1 MLLNFCNGIVQ
12 KQPIIPFLIKN
23 GKSVTLNC
31 TTAPLILTFSHGLSN
46 YLTIHSDVIK
56 NAWVGP
62 FNKLKDYYLYVDID
76 INTASVSFGETHL
89 PPKSIGK
96 LPLHAEIGQHYFE
109 FKSRKMYEKRPG
121 LNSWKEVIRVFV
133 GEYRKSAILKCYDVG
148 SNFNLATR
156 NYSGMILFDDNRRP
170 IKKENR
176 QEFLTT
182 ESELTIENGYIGKI
196 DQHLNITKCMETIPK
211 HRCISIDNKNYK
223 YCKLA
228 KNGLE
233 CNGITQNSHASG
245 DIVNYVKYGYLYDT
259 LGWNFSKPSGSPL
272 YLGEDASVSETP
284 SRYII
289 QQVGFIV
296 DRNTIFVDIKNPIK
310 TSFNYINTV

>member
-23 GKSVTLNC
+23 GKFISLNC
-31 TTAPLILTFSHGLSN
+31 TTAPLILTFSHGSSN
-46 YLTIHSDVIK
+46 YLTIHPDVIK
-56 NAWVGP
+56 NAWGP

-76 INTASVSFGETHL
+76 INTAEISFGATHL
-89 PPKSIGK
+89 PPKSISK

-109 FKSRKMYEKRPG
+109 FKSRKMYEKRSG
-121 LNSWKEVIRVFV
+121 LTWKEVIRVFV
-133 GEYRKSAILKCYDVG
+133 GEFRKSAILKCYDIV
-148 SNFNLATR
+148 SNFNLNTI
-156 NYSGMILFDDNRRP
+156 NYSGMILFDENRKP
-170 IKKENR
+170 IKKENS

-196 DQHLNITKCMETIPK
+196 DQHLNLTKCLEAIPK
-211 HRCISIDNKNYK
+211 HSCISISIDNKNYM

-228 KNGLE
+228 KNGLH
-233 CNGITQNSHASG
+233 CNGITQNGHASG
-245 DIVNYVKYGYLYDT
+245 DIVNYIKYGYLYDV

-272 YLGEDASVSETP
+272 FLSENGTISETP

-296 DRNTIFVDIKNPIK
+296 DSNTIFVDIKNPIK
-310 TSFNYINTV
+310 TSFNNINII